1 MCLGDFNHFRAFVF
15 FDSSAFRYTHRRM
28 VELSFEQQHVVV
40 SEWWALTGHKLAGTT
55 MEAFLI

>member
-1 MCLGDFNHFRAFVF
+1 
-15 FDSSAFRYTHRRM
+15 M